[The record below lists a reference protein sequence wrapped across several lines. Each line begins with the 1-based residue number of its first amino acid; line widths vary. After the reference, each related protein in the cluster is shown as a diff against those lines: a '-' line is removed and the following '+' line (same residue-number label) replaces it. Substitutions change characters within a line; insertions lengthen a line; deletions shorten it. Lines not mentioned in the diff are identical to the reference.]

1 MSSAIAVSR
10 SLSSPGSPRYSST
23 VPNGGADLERER
35 ERREGAGLGCL
46 VREPRPPGEGLRA
59 AQVGHQDG
67 FARPKGIQARAL
79 AEGELHVVELGD
91 HVVGGVHELGVVR
104 PTTHHD
110 RRAVHRQEFGEPVG
124 QVQGV

>member
-1 MSSAIAVSR
+1 M
-10 SLSSPGSPRYSST
+10 PRART
-23 VPNGGADLERER
+23 PAT
-35 ERREGAGLGCL
+35 
-46 VREPRPPGEGLRA
+46 GEGIGA
-59 AQVGHQDG
+59 AQVGHEHG
-67 FARPKGIQARAL
+67 FTLPEGIQTWAL
-79 AEGELHVVELGD
+79 AEGELQLVELGD